1 MRNPPGRC
9 ACRCTALASPATCIT
24 VGSLTALIKRAETY
38 KPPDASSNVPHDSR
52 AYDPNSFFSRMDIG
66 QLYFQ
71 ARGGEGAGR
80 GAPPTQRS

>member
-1 MRNPPGRC
+1 VHDHKERKKRRNKKVVPSWKKVVP
-9 ACRCTALASPATCIT
+9 S
-24 VGSLTALIKRAETY
+24 Y